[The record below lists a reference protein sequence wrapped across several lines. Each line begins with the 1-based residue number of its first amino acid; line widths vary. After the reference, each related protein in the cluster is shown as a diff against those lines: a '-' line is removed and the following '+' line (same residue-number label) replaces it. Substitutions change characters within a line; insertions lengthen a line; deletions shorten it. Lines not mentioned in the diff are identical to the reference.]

1 MLTTIVLRV
10 GCDLFAVIDRVP
22 TWRHSRSSFGPEN
35 ERNNPFPEGR
45 AFKTFFFLFRESLS
59 LQAQDI
65 VCVEAVLADGSSGT
79 RWVVD
84 ATRGMLVKHP
94 NTLISG
100 TAVVGSLFCKRRSV
114 LADSYRSFEGGS
126 EVMAVGTMVHEI
138 LQEVRLNRG
147 GASCTTRKLIKPQYN
162 PYLT

>member
-1 MLTTIVLRV
+1 VCQHGGTPVRPLAQKTSETIPSPKGGLLKR
-10 GCDLFAVIDRVP
+10 F
-22 TWRHSRSSFGPEN
+22 
-35 ERNNPFPEGR
+35 
-45 AFKTFFFLFRESLS
+45 FFFLFRESLS